1 MTIKQLT
8 QKISDHFYYKNVRS
22 GKYDALPDDKYIRK
36 NFKHVLGKYPDLEN
50 PKTFNEKLQWLK
62 LHDRKP
68 EYVQM
73 VDKYAAKDYVE
84 KRIGGYTIPTLGVW
98 DSFDQI
104 DFDALPN
111 QFVLKVTHDSGGLVI
126 CKDKKLLDKEAAR
139 RKIEKSLNANYY
151 LRCGRE
157 WPYKDVPRRI
167 IAEKY
172 MVDESGTELK
182 DYKFFCFDGAPKFV
196 LVVSGREGQTKR
208 YIYDMQWKRIPVALH
223 GDTELSAGEIKKPD
237 NFDEMVELAH
247 KLSNGMIHLRVDF
260 YAINGKT
267 YFGELTFY
275 HMSGMERFYPEE
287 YDYKFG
293 EMIKLP
299 IRR

>member
-1 MTIKQLT
+1 M
-8 QKISDHFYYKNVRS
+8 
-22 GKYDALPDDKYIRK
+22 
-36 NFKHVLGKYPDLEN
+36 
-50 PKTFNEKLQWLK
+50 
-62 LHDRKP
+62 
-68 EYVQM
+68 
-73 VDKYAAKDYVE
+73 
-84 KRIGGYTIPTLGVW
+84 
-98 DSFDQI
+98 
-104 DFDALPN
+104 
-111 QFVLKVTHDSGGLVI
+111 KVTHDSGGLVI

-157 WPYKDVPRRI
+157 WPYKDVQRRI

-182 DYKFFCFDGAPKFV
+182 DYKFFCFDGVPKFV
-196 LVVSGREGQTKR
+196 LVVSGREGKTKR
-208 YIYDMQWKRIPVALH
+208 YIYDMQWKRVPVALH
-223 GDTELSAGEIKKPD
+223 GDTELSSGEIKKPD

>member
-1 MTIKQLT
+1 MSIKIFL
-8 QKISDHFYYKNVRS
+8 KKVSRYFYLKKAREGRYDNLSD
-22 GKYDALPDDKYIRK
+22 AEYICK
-36 NFKHVLGKYPDLEN
+36 NFKQVLGVYPDLEN

-62 LHDRKP
+62 LHDRKQ

-73 VDKYAAKDYVE
+73 VDKYEAKEYVA
-84 KRIGGYTIPTLGVW
+84 RNIGKEYIIPTLGVW
-98 DSFDQI
+98 DTFDEI
-104 DFDALPN
+104 DFSKLPN

-126 CKDKKLLDKEAAR
+126 CKDKKKLNVNRAR
-139 RKIEKSLNANYY
+139 KKIERSLKVNYY

-167 IAEKY
+167 IAEEY

-182 DYKFFCFDGAPKFV
+182 DYKFFCFDGEPQFV
-196 LVVSGREGQTKR
+196 LVVSGRGGKVKR
-208 YIYDMQWKRIPVALH
+208 YIYDKEWKRIPVALH
-223 GDTELSAGEIKKPD
+223 DETVLSPGEIEKPA
-237 NFDEMVELAH
+237 NYDEMLFLAR
-247 KLSNGMIHLRVDF
+247 KLSKGMVHLRVDF

-275 HMSGMERFYPEE
+275 HMSGMERFYPKE

-293 EMIKLP
+293 EFIKLP
-299 IRR
+299 K